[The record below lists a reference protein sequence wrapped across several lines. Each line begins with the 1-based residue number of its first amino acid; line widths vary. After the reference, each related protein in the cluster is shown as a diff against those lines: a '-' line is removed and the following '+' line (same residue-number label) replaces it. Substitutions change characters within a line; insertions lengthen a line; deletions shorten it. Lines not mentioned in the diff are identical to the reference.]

1 MRRSGLIAICG
12 LRTPLPRRTPATS
25 SWRSRPSWRA
35 SQARWRAV
43 LQKATASLAGPDSP
57 THEPAHGLDEVTAL
71 NPCPATAPTTLVDAI
86 SPSPTVRARPPRGTR
101 RAMPIAAIDKA
112 ASPSLNHDA
121 FATGS
126 MSGAWRGNHASS
138 AAASRAT
145 LTLCASHKAARW
157 AGRSV
162 MEFTV
167 PLCRGHHREV
177 HRCGIESAWWRK
189 VGIDPTHAARALWL
203 QSHPL
208 PSASTPF
215 DEQESPGAPGA

>member
-112 ASPSLNHDA
+112 ALTFPEPRRLRDREHVRCVARQPCLVCGRIPSDPHPLR
-121 FATGS
+121 FTQ
-126 MSGAWRGNHASS
+126 
-138 AAASRAT
+138 SRA
-145 LTLCASHKAARW
+145 L
-157 AGRSV
+157 GRKVSD
-162 MEFTV
+162 
-167 PLCRGHHREV
+167 GV
-177 HRCGIESAWWRK
+177 HRPALPRPSSRSAPMRHRVSLVAQGW
-189 VGIDPTHAARALWL
+189 D
-203 QSHPL
+203 
-208 PSASTPF
+208 
-215 DEQESPGAPGA
+215 